1 MKHDPMRQ
9 GTLRDGWQI
18 WPKPAAEGRRPALAT
33 RGRCRGLHGSPRGK
47 AFSLKNARHNC
58 YFVPKA
64 DRIHS
69 RSEACALFEMSHKR
83 KFHRSAF

>member
-33 RGRCRGLHGSPRGK
+33 RGRCRGLHGSPRGE
-47 AFSLKNARHNC
+47 
-58 YFVPKA
+58 YFPKDERTA
-64 DRIHS
+64 GL
-69 RSEACALFEMSHKR
+69 LFRAPIRCFRDDGASFDQMI
-83 KFHRSAF
+83 